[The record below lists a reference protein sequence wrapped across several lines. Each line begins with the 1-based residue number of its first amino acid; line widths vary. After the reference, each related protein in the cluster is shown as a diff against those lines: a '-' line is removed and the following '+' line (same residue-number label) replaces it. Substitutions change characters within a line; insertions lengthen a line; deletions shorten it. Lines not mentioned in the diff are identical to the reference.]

1 MNYVSLKALRR
12 LASLCLVALLVAC
25 QDQSAEIGK
34 PAPPIAVYSLQD
46 QPINLEKGKPTLIN
60 FWSEFC
66 GMCLVELRQFAKF
79 DRQYPNRIRVIAIN
93 TDGDRGDLAKVL
105 AKEKYPFAVG
115 KDQLKITAGR
125 YKLVG
130 TPTSY
135 FIDANGNVA
144 QKFESIIPESTLEQL
159 FNPTAKP

>member
-1 MNYVSLKALRR
+1 MNYVSRKTLRR
-12 LASLCLVALLVAC
+12 LASLCFIFLLAAC
-25 QDQSAEIGK
+25 QDQTAEIGK
-34 PAPPIAVYSLQD
+34 PAPPLAVYTLQD

-66 GMCLVELRQFAKF
+66 GMCLVELRQIAKF

-105 AKEKYPFAVG
+105 AKGKYPFAVG

-125 YKLVG
+125 YKLIG

-135 FIDANGNVA
+135 LIGANGNVE
-144 QKFESIIPESTLEQL
+144 QKFESIIPESTLEKI